1 MVIRR
6 IRQHIETHNWF
17 AVTIDLAIV
26 IVGVFLGAQANNW
39 NERRIEQAQSVSYRN
54 RLIDEL
60 DFNARQ
66 FAGQIAYYEQV
77 KEHALAT
84 MGALRTPSRLS
95 GRDFLIV
102 AYQSTQID
110 ITPAKRFIYDEM
122 VASGLVD
129 RLGSERLQAEASD
142 YYLGNEGIERTYGE
156 VPPYRALMRTLIP
169 HDVQAQIRGQCGDRN
184 VMHQGRVIAS
194 ALPHRCE
201 VSFPPEA
208 VAAGMARIQRES
220 RLDDELNRYL
230 SWLNEKIGGLAQQHD
245 QTYTLRRALIS
256 AL

>member
-39 NERRIEQAQSVSYRN
+39 NERRIEHAQSVSYRS

-66 FAGQIAYYEQV
+66 FAQQIAYYEQV
-77 KEHALAT
+77 NRHALAT
-84 MGALRTPSRLS
+84 MRALQSPTDLP
-95 GRDFLIV
+95 GPEFLIH

-110 ITPAKRFIYDEM
+110 ITPGKRFIYDEM
-122 VASGLVD
+122 VSSGLVD
-129 RLGSERLQAEASD
+129 RLGSEKLQAEASD

-156 VPPYRALMRTLIP
+156 IPPYRALMRTLIP
-169 HDVQAQIRGQCGDRN
+169 HAAQAQIRGRCGDLR
-184 VMHQGRVIAS
+184 VVYQGRIIAS
-194 ALPHRCE
+194 ALPERCD
-201 VSFPPEA
+201 VSLPAEA
-208 VAAGMARIQRES
+208 IEAGVARIRGEP

-230 SWLNEKIGGLAQQHD
+230 SWLNEKLGALAQQHD
-245 QTYTLRRALIS
+245 QTDKLRQALIAAS
-256 AL
+256 